1 MGMFF
6 RLLPKPVRKARRA
19 MHPVRNARRAITPRP
34 VKQARR
40 AVFKV
45 AHPVEAFEGA
55 LEDVV
60 VGSLRGGRRSSRS
73 ARSRGGGSSRAPAR
87 STLERERAASVAL
100 LEMQQFRRL
109 LRVHLDDVQTQKLGA
124 PPPESVDARR
134 LNKVLRAKALDGVSL
149 LAWSERRRSRA
160 AAAAFAVRTITEE
173 TGRRRKLEAEQQER
187 IDDAWLRVCANEPQ
201 FVLAALQGQL
211 ASLSFKSFEC
221 ADTSVRVS
229 ISAPGFERVPER
241 LPDVTPT
248 GKATSRGLSKTDR
261 NELYAAELASHAVA
275 AARAALEGAPGLES
289 VEVDVLSTPP
299 SSTSDCPV
307 LRAVFRRSAVR
318 RLQAND
324 PLAALASA
332 KEIHW
337 VRKGRTHEVKPLG
350 EKDRAAR
357 SKWAGRVSPGAS
369 PAAAL
374 SAKTYERELASR
386 HRSFDTWVA
395 ARRRDE
401 IVPSATESN
410 HEVAAVLEGA
420 ATAKTEKPHASPPE
434 IPSEHQAADDVV
446 AATVAPNA
454 SGASATRKSKLFLW
468 IGVASIPLAVVGV
481 GIVVAIVAVLGG
493 VDEWEAAKRR
503 EDRAS
508 RRKALQAIG
517 SGIVGGAVFV
527 TLLVF
532 VF

>member
-1 MGMFF
+1 MGMIF
-6 RLLPKPVRKARRA
+6 RLLPKPVRKARRV

-40 AVFKV
+40 AAFKV
-45 AHPVEAFEGA
+45 AHPVEAFGGA

-73 ARSRGGGSSRAPAR
+73 GTSRGGGSSRAPAR

-109 LRVHLDDVQTQKLGA
+109 LRVHLDDVRTQKLGA
-124 PPPESVDARR
+124 PPPELVDVRR
-134 LNKVLRAKALDGVSL
+134 LNKVLRAKALEGVSL
-149 LAWSERRRSRA
+149 LGWSERRRSKA
-160 AAAAFAVRTITEE
+160 AAAAFATRTITEE
-173 TGRRRKLEAEQQER
+173 TSRRRKLEAEQQER
-187 IDDAWLRVCANEPQ
+187 IDDAWRRVCANEPQ
-201 FVLAALQGQL
+201 FVLAALRGQL
-211 ASLSFKSFEC
+211 ASLSFKSSLLEC
-221 ADTSVRVS
+221 AETSVRVS
-229 ISAPGFERVPER
+229 ITAPGFECVPER

-289 VEVDVLSTPP
+289 VDVDVLSVPP
-299 SSTSDCPV
+299 GSTSDCPV
-307 LRAVFRRSAVR
+307 LRAVFGRSAVR
-318 RLQAND
+318 SLQADD

-337 VRKGRTHEVKPLG
+337 VRKGRTHEIQPLR
-350 EKDRAAR
+350 EEDRVAR
-357 SKWAGRVSPGAS
+357 SARAGRVSPEAG

-386 HRSFDTWVA
+386 RRSFDTWVA

-401 IVPSATESN
+401 IVPLATESN
-410 HEVAAVLEGA
+410 REVAAVLDGA
-420 ATAKTEKPHASPPE
+420 TTAKTAKLHASPPE
-434 IPSEHQAADDVV
+434 IPSERQAAV
-446 AATVAPNA
+446 AATVTPNA
-454 SGASATRKSKLFLW
+454 SGASATRKSRLFLW

-517 SGIVGGAVFV
+517 SGIVGGVVFV
-527 TLLVF
+527 ALLVF